1 MNIII
6 TGASRGIG
14 RSVASIF
21 SENADNKIIIISRN
35 KAKLEEFQRVCFE
48 KNPDSTVIPIPFD
61 LEAIYEK
68 GKELVERIAVH
79 MDHIDILINNA
90 GFLKNVPF
98 EQTTKEDAQKIVTI
112 NFLAPAHLI
121 KLLLP
126 LMGTPRSS
134 HVVNISSMGGFQ
146 GSAKYSGI
154 SYYSASKA
162 AIANLTECLAV
173 ELSEKLI
180 SFNCLALG
188 AVQTEMFEEAFPGYI
203 APLSTHHMAE
213 FVVDFAI
220 KGNKYFNGKIIP
232 VSTSTP

>member
-14 RSVASIF
+14 RGVASIF

-35 KAKLEEFQRVCFE
+35 KAKLEEFQRVCFK

-68 GKELVERIAVH
+68 GKELVERIAAH

-98 EQTTKEDAQKIVTI
+98 EQTTKEDAQKIIIV

-126 LMGTPRSS
+126 LMGTPGSS

-188 AVQTEMFEEAFPGYI
+188 AVQTEMLEEAFPGYI

>member
-14 RSVASIF
+14 RGVASIF

-35 KAKLEEFQRVCFE
+35 KAKLEEFQRVCFKE
-48 KNPDSTVIPIPFD
+48 KPDSTVIPIPFD
-61 LEAIYEK
+61 LEEIYEK
-68 GKELVERIAVH
+68 GKELVERIAAH

-98 EQTTKEDAQKIVTI
+98 EQTTKEDAQKIIIV

-126 LMGTPRSS
+126 LMGTPGSS

-188 AVQTEMFEEAFPGYI
+188 AVQTEMLEEAFPGYI

>member
-14 RSVASIF
+14 KGVASIF
-21 SENADNKIIIISRN
+21 SENADNKIIITSRN
-35 KAKLEEFQRVCFE
+35 KVKLVEFQRICFE

-68 GKELVERIAVH
+68 GKELVERIAAH

-90 GFLKNVPF
+90 GFIKNVPF
-98 EQTTKEDAQKIVTI
+98 EQTTKEDARKIIII

-126 LMGTPRSS
+126 MMGTPGSS
-134 HVVNISSMGGFQ
+134 HIVNISSMGGFQ

-180 SFNCLALG
+180 SINCLALG
-188 AVQTEMFEEAFPGYI
+188 AVQTEMLEEAFPGYI
-203 APLSTHHMAE
+203 APLSTRHMAE

>member
-14 RSVASIF
+14 RGVASIF

-35 KAKLEEFQRVCFE
+35 KAKLEEFQRVCFKE
-48 KNPDSTVIPIPFD
+48 KPDSTVIPIPFD

-68 GKELVERIAVH
+68 GKELVERIAAH

-98 EQTTKEDAQKIVTI
+98 EQTTKEDAQKIIIV

-126 LMGTPRSS
+126 LMGTPGSS

-188 AVQTEMFEEAFPGYI
+188 AVQTEMLEEAFPGYI